1 MNEEDLYYMEQR
13 KEIAP
18 KKLLGFLVDKAKQYY
33 KMGNSDCELAIVD
46 VIIEGYLLDMW
57 SIEDINDKRLRF
69 VVGQRLKKLLR
80 G

>member
-1 MNEEDLYYMEQR
+1 MSEEDLYYTKQR

-18 KKLLGFLVDKAKQYY
+18 KKLLEFLLDKTKQYY
-33 KMGNSDCELAIVD
+33 KIGNSDCELAIVD

-57 SIEDINDKRLRF
+57 SIKDINDERLRF
-69 VVGQRLKKLLR
+69 VVEQRLRKLLK